1 MKQFDFLQTILVLL
15 LFATTAI
22 QPAHSAHSAR
32 KRPPSRKINTAKYDR
47 SISIFN
53 EDGQLLQVDYAIHGT
68 TLRGQPIL
76 CMSYNNTAVL
86 CIVNSSN
93 KASEGQMQ
101 MVAEKVHR
109 VDEGILLV
117 TTGLAGDGRALAQST
132 RMTCQRL
139 RMDHGEPPTV
149 YEVAREVA
157 NIQHELTRTA
167 GARPI
172 GCTATVVGLN
182 AVAGQQRNDNAMQLF
197 QSEPGGVLEEYNFCA
212 AGKQRREFE
221 EKLDDLWGKVAFTTT
236 SRTSGEHE
244 DGQVNDESN
253 VTTIL
258 EEMARGMVKII
269 LDDPNYAN
277 DVNDG
282 DGNNALNCKMDLWV
296 LQPDSTRRGGVK
308 IKCARGVASVDD
320 VEKLLFASSSSI

>member
-1 MKQFDFLQTILVLL
+1 MKHIDFLQAILLF
-15 LFATTAI
+15 FATTTI
-22 QPAHSAHSAR
+22 LIRPAHSAHSAR
-32 KRPPSRKINTAKYDR
+32 KRTPSRRINTAKYDR

-86 CIVNSSN
+86 CIVDSINN
-93 KASEGQMQ
+93 KSAEGQI

-117 TTGLAGDGRALAQST
+117 TTGLAGDGRTLAQST

-139 RMDHGEPPTV
+139 RMDRGEPPTV

-157 NIQHELTRTA
+157 SIQHELTRTA

-172 GCTATVVGLN
+172 GCTATVIGLN
-182 AVAGQQRNDNAMQLF
+182 AAGQQRNNDNNAVQLF

-221 EKLDDLWGKVAFTTT
+221 DKLDDLWGEIAFTA
-236 SRTSGEHE
+236 SRTN
-244 DGQVNDESN
+244 DGDGDNNVQKIKDDSN
-253 VTTIL
+253 VTIL
-258 EEMARGMVKII
+258 EKMVRGMVKII

-277 DVNDG
+277 DVSDG
-282 DGNNALNCKMDLWV
+282 DNGNNALNCMMDLW
-296 LQPDSTRRGGVK
+296 
-308 IKCARGVASVDD
+308 
-320 VEKLLFASSSSI
+320 